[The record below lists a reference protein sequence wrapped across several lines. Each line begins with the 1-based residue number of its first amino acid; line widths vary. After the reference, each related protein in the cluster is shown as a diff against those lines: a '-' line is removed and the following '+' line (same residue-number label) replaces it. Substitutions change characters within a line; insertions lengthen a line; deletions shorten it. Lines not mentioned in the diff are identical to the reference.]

1 MTSPRLLLCTDMD
14 RTIIPN
20 GKQPESVDA
29 RFQLAEFCHRPEV
42 KLVYVTGRHQALV
55 QQAIDQYGLPDPDF
69 VITDVG
75 TKIYRVGSGEWLEWS
90 SWEKE
95 IDRDWNGCSHSMLRD
110 LLQDVEALRL
120 QEGTKQNTHKLSYYL
135 SLAVDKEVIL
145 REVDQRLKQKGVRAS
160 LVWSIDEAEAIGL
173 LDVLPMNATKLH
185 AIEFLQQQLGYERH
199 EVVFSGDSG
208 NDLPVLVSGVRSVLV
223 ANADEA
229 LKREA
234 AALAEDKG
242 NSNSLYQAKP
252 IDGANGNYASGIL
265 QGIWYF
271 VPGFRGTLE
280 SIGVS
285 PSEMPE

>member
-1 MTSPRLLLCTDMD
+1 MSPPRLLLCTDMD

-29 RFQLAEFCHRPEV
+29 RFQLAEFCHQPEV

-95 IDRDWNGCSHSMLRD
+95 IDQDWNGYSHSMLRD
-110 LLQDVEALRL
+110 LLHEVRGLRL
-120 QEGTKQNTHKLSYYL
+120 QEESKQNTHKLSYYL
-135 SLAVDKEVIL
+135 PLTADKDAIL
-145 REVDQRLKQKGVRAS
+145 QQMDQRLKQRNVRAS
-160 LVWSIDEAEAIGL
+160 LVWSIDEAEDIGL
-173 LDVLPMNATKLH
+173 LDVLPMHATKLH

-199 EVVFSGDSG
+199 EVVFAGDSG
-208 NDLPVLVSGVRSVLV
+208 NDLPVLVSGVQSVLV

-229 LKREA
+229 LKSEA
-234 AALAEDKG
+234 AALAKHG
-242 NSNSLYQAKP
+242 GTRRSFYQARP

-271 VPGFRGTLE
+271 APEFREVLE
-280 SIGVS
+280 SIGVAAT
-285 PSEMPE
+285 EMPE